1 MSHAA
6 LTPWCGIKSDCICM
20 HVHTPSSHD
29 HTSLYVHII
38 SAAVHIM
45 SHMQWCN
52 VMWSHLW
59 PQHISIRF
67 CHFLL
72 FARLPVTLRTLFTYI
87 LEADGAE
94 ITAHL
99 RLLHDCFMSKFRM
112 QAAHVIAPQAHVWER
127 GRGEGH
133 GSVYLASQGAPARS
147 CGLGA
152 GSGCTMSHEVFYF
165 SSRRDPA
172 AGERSGA

>member
-1 MSHAA
+1 
-6 LTPWCGIKSDCICM
+6 M

-67 CHFLL
+67 WPRNLTIFTKNNNFLKQA
-72 FARLPVTLRTLFTYI
+72 FGQARRVEKKNATARLDLRVHLI
-87 LEADGAE
+87 VSK
-94 ITAHL
+94 L
-99 RLLHDCFMSKFRM
+99 RLGASHTCTRTH
-112 QAAHVIAPQAHVWER
+112 ARAHMHAHTCTRTRAFKATER
-127 GRGEGH
+127 SEVLTSRGAKRRVRYEKEKNAFKPH
-133 GSVYLASQGAPARS
+133 FVRSLARS
-147 CGLGA
+147 APLPGCGVP
-152 GSGCTMSHEVFYF
+152 SG
-165 SSRRDPA
+165 RK
-172 AGERSGA
+172 